1 LVDRVGALG
10 VRALVPG
17 HLDAVVDADPLE
29 DQHAVLVL
37 DLAAG
42 LDVVPVLLNF
52 DLTRF
57 QRAGKGAGQSAG
69 GRGDHV
75 IERGRLG
82 REPLRV
88 GAVVLGHFGVHAEA
102 HRLVC
107 GGKVGQPLRP
117 AESLDSHVGDVCG
130 VAHCVRFTRR
140 PC

>member
-1 LVDRVGALG
+1 MAGLAARSDQLELGLDVYRAPDAARHGTRTVVNRVRALG
-10 VRALVPG
+10 LRALVPG
-17 HLDAVVDADPLE
+17 DPDPVVDADPLE

-42 LDVVPVLLNF
+42 LDVVPILPNF

-75 IERGRLG
+75 VERGRLG

-88 GAVVLGHFGVHAEA
+88 GAVVLGTSECTPKRTGSSAA
-102 HRLVC
+102 GR
-107 GGKVGQPLRP
+107 
-117 AESLDSHVGDVCG
+117 
-130 VAHCVRFTRR
+130 
-140 PC
+140 